1 MRPVGPARWGPAALL
16 HSLMALATPE
26 RPPQIL
32 QIYRDSVKEG
42 GEAAYKAIE
51 EDAARI
57 CADLR
62 FPHPHL
68 AIESLT
74 GPKEVWWLNAFESE
88 AERKQV
94 TVDYAKNP
102 ALVAALE
109 GIAKRKENVTG
120 TPVNVVA
127 GYRADL
133 SRGFLWNPSGARF
146 VVVTVTN
153 EDLRIEGAFF
163 EAPDG
168 TQFIL
173 RPVGTRSEAEVLA
186 KATGAETTVF
196 AVRPYWGM
204 PAKEWID
211 ADPEFWKSN
220 PMSSTRR

>member
-1 MRPVGPARWGPAALL
+1 VRPVGLAVLIL
-16 HSLMALATPE
+16 VTLATLE
-26 RPPQIL
+26 PPAQIL

-42 GEAAYKAIE
+42 GEAAFKAIE

-88 AERKQV
+88 AERQQV
-94 TVDYAKNP
+94 TVNYAENP

-109 GIAKRKENVTG
+109 GIAKRKEEVTG
-120 TPVNVVA
+120 TPVNVFA
-127 GYRADL
+127 TYRADL
-133 SRGFLWNPSGARF
+133 SHGVSWNPAGTRF
-146 VVVTVTN
+146 IVVTVTKR
-153 EDLRIEGAFF
+153 DPQLEGAVF
-163 EAPDG
+163 ETPDG
-168 TQFIL
+168 TRFLL

-186 KATGAETTVF
+186 KSAGADTTVF
-196 AVRPYWGM
+196 VVRPYWGM

-220 PMSSTRR
+220 PMAGTRR

>member
-1 MRPVGPARWGPAALL
+1 
-16 HSLMALATPE
+16 MALATPE

>member
-1 MRPVGPARWGPAALL
+1 MRPNGLAVVTLVALVMPEPPAR
-16 HSLMALATPE
+16 
-26 RPPQIL
+26 IL

-42 GEAAYKAIE
+42 GEDAYKAIE
-51 EDAARI
+51 EDAARA

-88 AERKQV
+88 AERQQV
-94 TVDYAKNP
+94 TVDYARNP

-109 GIAKRKENVTG
+109 GIAKRKEEVTG
-120 TPVNVVA
+120 TPVNVFA

-133 SRGFLWNPSGARF
+133 SRGVPWNPSGARF

-153 EDLRIEGAFF
+153 EGQRIEGAFF

-168 TQFIL
+168 TRFIL
-173 RPVGTRSEAEVLA
+173 RPAGTRSEAEVLA
-186 KATGAETTVF
+186 KAAGAETTVF

-220 PMSSTRR
+220 PTASARR